1 MVGKK
6 NDGSEFDDDSFDD
19 VEDFSD
25 ADYDADNF
33 EDDNEFS
40 DVNADDVDYAD
51 EDFGEDEWQQD
62 GEPAPD
68 KKGKKGKTSSDG
80 KKKGLNFNTIVIIGA
95 VVVGFLVLVMNVTG
109 EKTKRAERNPQEKSV
124 FQSIMSMS
132 GVMDGVLS
140 GENEETAP
148 TAADLAAREQ
158 RTKEEGFLNNPD
170 AATPPQPTPISP
182 AETAEDPLMPMPETA
197 SPMPRGPEETPPS
210 DTMPPLAEQEP
221 AGIIPVP
228 DSETASDVTIQQAEP
243 APIPE
248 AAPQNMSAEDVL
260 KQAMAN
266 REKRMAAAK
275 NDEQAQDAT
284 EAEIPAPSEPIVTA
298 VETPVPAEKKAAAPV
313 ETAKPEPVIPA
324 TEPATPVAS
333 AANDKTVAALEG
345 KIDTLLNRID
355 QLESDLSNIK
365 SDKNS
370 SYDEIERSVS
380 ALREDMREIKNRP
393 VVADAP
399 RRAEPASS
407 VEERE
412 EPAVEKPKPAAKKAA
427 KKPAASKPA
436 ATTASSSSRW
446 ELRAAQ
452 PGRAW
457 VSKPGE
463 RDMRGIE
470 VGQSLPGIG
479 TITAINYQNG
489 RWTVYGT
496 QGQINQ

>member
-6 NDGSEFDDDSFDD
+6 NDGTGFDDDSFDD

-25 ADYDADNF
+25 ADYDADSF
-33 EDDNEFS
+33 EDENEFS
-40 DVNADDVDYAD
+40 DVNADDVDYDD
-51 EDFGEDEWQQD
+51 EDFGDDEWQQD
-62 GEPAPD
+62 GEPAQG
-68 KKGKKGKTSSDG
+68 KKGKKNKSVTEG
-80 KKKGLNFNTIVIIGA
+80 KKKGLSFNAIVIIGA
-95 VVVGFLVLVMNVTG
+95 VVVGFLVLVMNVSG
-109 EKTKRAERNPQEKSV
+109 EKTKRAERNPQEKTM

-182 AETAEDPLMPMPETA
+182 VETAEPLTPMPDTA
-197 SPMPRGPEETPPS
+197 APTPRGPDEAPPT
-210 DTMPPLAEQEP
+210 DTIPPIVDQEQ

-228 DSETASDVTIQQAEP
+228 GDDAASTDV
-243 APIPE
+243 
-248 AAPQNMSAEDVL
+248 AAPLPEEAPVEEAPESLSAEDVL

-266 REKRMAAAK
+266 REKRKAAETAAV
-275 NDEQAQDAT
+275 EESA
-284 EAEIPAPSEPIVTA
+284 EAEIPAPSIPKPEVPKTPEPIKEKEEA
-298 VETPVPAEKKAAAPV
+298 PAQMEATAPV
-313 ETAKPEPVIPA
+313 TTTAPA
-324 TEPATPVAS
+324 VNAAS
-333 AANDKTVAALEG
+333 EKTVTALEG
-345 KIDTLLNRID
+345 RIDTLLSRID
-355 QLESDLSNIK
+355 QLETELGSIK
-365 SDKNS
+365 KDKDT
-370 SYDEIERSVS
+370 SYEQIEESVS
-380 ALREDMREIKNRP
+380 ALREDMQEIKNRP
-393 VVADAP
+393 VPKSSPVAAT
-399 RRAEPASS
+399 ASS
-407 VEERE
+407 STEDDE
-412 EPAVEKPKPAAKKAA
+412 EPVAEKPKPAVKKAVTKQA
-427 KKPAASKPA
+427 SSKP
-436 ATTASSSSRW
+436 TQTASSSSTRW

-457 VSKPGE
+457 VSRPGE

>member
-25 ADYDADNF
+25 ADYDADGF

-62 GEPAPD
+62 DEPVAD
-68 KKGKKGKTSSDG
+68 KKGKKGKTSDG
-80 KKKGLNFNTIVIIGA
+80 KKKGLSFNTIVIIGA
-95 VVVGFLVLVMNVTG
+95 VVVGFLVLVMNVSG
-109 EKTKRAERNPQEKSV
+109 EKTKRAERNPQEKTM

-182 AETAEDPLMPMPETA
+182 AETADPLMPLPETA
-197 SPMPRGPEETPPS
+197 SPKPRGPDEVPPT
-210 DTMPPLAEQEP
+210 DTIPPLAEQEP
-221 AGIIPVP
+221 VGIIPLPENDTV
-228 DSETASDVTIQQAEP
+228 SDVTIQPAEP
-243 APIPE
+243 AQIPE
-248 AAPQNMSAEDVL
+248 TAPQNMSAEDVL

-275 NDEQAQDAT
+275 NEEQAEDAT
-284 EAEIPAPSEPIVTA
+284 ETEIPAPPEPVAKA
-298 VETPVPAEKKAAAPV
+298 VEKPEPAEKKAAEPV
-313 ETAKPEPVIPA
+313 ETAKPEPLIPSS
-324 TEPATPVAS
+324 EPAPP

-365 SDKNS
+365 SDKDN
-370 SYDEIERSVS
+370 SYDQIERSVS
-380 ALREDMREIKNRP
+380 ALREDMQEIKNRP

-399 RRAEPASS
+399 RRAVSVESS
-407 VEERE
+407 VEENNE
-412 EPAVEKPKPAAKKAA
+412 SAVEKPKQAVKKAA

-436 ATTASSSSRW
+436 AVTASSSQRW

-457 VSKPGE
+457 VSQPGE

>member
-25 ADYDADNF
+25 ADYDADGF

-62 GEPAPD
+62 DEPVAD
-68 KKGKKGKTSSDG
+68 KKGKKGKTSDG
-80 KKKGLNFNTIVIIGA
+80 KKKGLSFNTIVIIGA
-95 VVVGFLVLVMNVTG
+95 VVIGFMVLVMNVSG
-109 EKTKRAERNPQEKSV
+109 EKTKRSERNPQEKTM

-182 AETAEDPLMPMPETA
+182 AETADPLMPLPETA
-197 SPMPRGPEETPPS
+197 TPTPRGPDEVPPA
-210 DTMPPLAEQEP
+210 DAIPPLAEQEP
-221 AGIIPVP
+221 VGIIPLPENDTV
-228 DSETASDVTIQQAEP
+228 SDVTIQPAEP
-243 APIPE
+243 AQIPE
-248 AAPQNMSAEDVL
+248 TAPQNMSAEDVL

-275 NDEQAQDAT
+275 SDEQAEDAAET
-284 EAEIPAPSEPIVTA
+284 EIPAPSAPVARA
-298 VETPVPAEKKAAAPV
+298 VEKSEPAEKKAAEPF
-313 ETAKPEPVIPA
+313 ETVKPEPVIPSP
-324 TEPATPVAS
+324 EPAMPVAS

-345 KIDTLLNRID
+345 KIDTLLSRID
-355 QLESDLSNIK
+355 QLESDLSDIK

-370 SYDEIERSVS
+370 SYDEIEQSVS

-412 EPAVEKPKPAAKKAA
+412 EPAAEKPKPVVKKAA
-427 KKPAASKPA
+427 KKPAAPKPA
-436 ATTASSSSRW
+436 ATVASSSSRW